1 MSRGAPPGPGVI
13 QRLRRD
19 PAALN
24 YLVLAG
30 AGLLVYVLLLLAQGN
45 SAGAMIAVLLAVPGV
60 LARWTS
66 SAILVLLLTA
76 YLIIDPG
83 FYSLLNSISGFGWYW
98 PRAGGGFDLEDVI
111 LAGALLAY
119 TVGHYRL
126 TGLFHQAMPD
136 DPAPRRERD
145 PANPPRRPGGL
156 VGADE
161 LPRTL
166 IVAGA
171 CVIVGQ
177 AAWVVLVLTERLSRA
192 DEPRFSTGPARF
204 LLVAWV
210 AGLGLMAVSAALVYL
225 RSARMSRAEARL
237 VLRDEFFQ
245 ENRRET
251 DRLQRWRKWYKE
263 RVAARRRAGK

>member
-30 AGLLVYVLLLLAQGN
+30 AGLLVYVLLMLAQGN
-45 SAGAMIAVLLAVPGV
+45 TAGAMIAVLIALPGV

-66 SAILVLLLTA
+66 APVLILLLTA
-76 YLIIDPG
+76 YLVIDPG
-83 FYSLLNSISGFGWYW
+83 FFGLLNWISGYGWYW
-98 PRAGGGFDLEDVI
+98 PRNAGGLNLEDVI

-119 TVGHYRL
+119 AVGHYRL
-126 TGLFHQAMPD
+126 TGLLHQAMPD
-136 DPAPRRERD
+136 EPTARRERD
-145 PANPPRRPGGL
+145 PANPPRRPGAL

-166 IVAGA
+166 VIAGCCA
-171 CVIVGQ
+171 IVGQ
-177 AAWVVLVLTERLSRA
+177 AAWVVLVLTDRLSQPN
-192 DEPRFSTGPARF
+192 DPRFSPGPSRF

-225 RSARMSRAEARL
+225 RAARMSRAEASL
-237 VLRDEFFQ
+237 VLRDTFFQ
-245 ENRRET
+245 ESRRET
-251 DRLQRWRKWYKE
+251 DRVQRWRKWYKE